1 MLQSYSAPIFIK
13 PTLNQFNSKTKSKGG
28 LIPEQGNGIQDLLH
42 HRAGL
47 IRHRTTLRQ
56 SRRRPPDQGHEARA
70 IDLPSA
76 NDGSVL
82 PAPTGEDDAKHI
94 REAVLSTLDSEM
106 GPSDVVVMLHS
117 YSGGKS
123 TAVVG
128 VLYLASF
135 VLPLGESNRRWLSA
149 QDAMPEPFKSGVP
162 GGYLPPI
169 DPSFAAFIFNDI
181 QSEELQAKYLAQ
193 MTRHSSDSYD
203 GVVCYETWKD
213 ISSVSI
219 IPENDVIV
227 PTPLQ
232 ELMYEQSVAAGGKV
246 RRVFV
251 EGAGHCV
258 NVSRPEFVAEELV
271 KLAAA
276 SE

>member
-1 MLQSYSAPIFIK
+1 MAPKTSFIIV
-13 PTLNQFNSKTKSKGG
+13 PGSFATAPLYDS
-28 LIPEQGNGIQDLLH
+28 LV
-42 HRAGL
+42 AA
-47 IRHRTTLRQ
+47 LR
-56 SRRRPPDQGHEARA
+56 DQGHEARA

-94 REAVLSTLDSEM
+94 RGEVLSTLDSET
-106 GPSDVVVMLHS
+106 GPSDVVVTLHS
-117 YSGGKS
+117 YSGVPGSSALKGLSRADRSAGGKT

-135 VLPLGESNRRWLSA
+135 VLPLGESNRNWLSA
-149 QDAMPEPFKSGVP
+149 HDAMPEPFKSGVP

-169 DPSFAAFIFNDI
+169 DPSFAAFTFNDI
-181 QSEELQAKYLAQ
+181 KSEELQAKYLAQ

-203 GVVCYETWKD
+203 GVVSYEAWKE
-213 ISSVSI
+213 IPSVLV
-219 IPENDVIV
+219 IPGNDFIV

-232 ELMYEQSVAAGGKV
+232 EVMYEQSVAAGGKV

-251 EGAGHCV
+251 EGASHCV
-258 NVSRPEFVAEELV
+258 NVSRPELVAEELV
-271 KLAAA
+271 KLA
-276 SE
+276 SGRG